1 MRVDSNSNSDD
12 RCQRQ
17 KQGGAVGAAASR
29 MRVPPKAR
37 SSRWE
42 PRPGFLFCAA
52 RAIHPRPPRTP
63 VSDGYRSFCFIS
75 LERGDTRV
83 DSNSSGAD
91 RRLRRK
97 QGGAA
102 TRAPYTARLAQST
115 RAHQKASTYTS
126 TRYPC
131 SPCFRFSVCIRNF
144 NCWTFFLHFDM
155 LFLLYPFHFCT
166 VNVKAKDQ
174 SCKAFWLNNSGLFCW
189 SLCNSPFCLS
199 IILQRCTL
207 SHGGGC

>member
-1 MRVDSNSNSDD
+1 MDSNSIDPPNSPAGKKAPVQ
-12 RCQRQ
+12 QRRPLP
-17 KQGGAVGAAASR
+17 AAETG
-29 MRVPPKAR
+29 R
-37 SSRWE
+37 SCW
-42 PRPGFLFCAA
+42 GCGQQDA
-52 RAIHPRPPRTP
+52 RA
-63 VSDGYRSFCFIS
+63 
-75 LERGDTRV
+75 
-83 DSNSSGAD
+83 A
-91 RRLRRK
+91 
-97 QGGAA
+97 QGTMQPLGAA

-155 LFLLYPFHFCT
+155 LFLLYPFHLCT

-199 IILQRCTL
+199 MILQRCTL
-207 SHGGGC
+207 SRGGGC

>member
-1 MRVDSNSNSDD
+1 MLVRETHKCGWIRTATATTAACGRNREELLGLRPAGCACRPRHD
-12 RCQRQ
+12 
-17 KQGGAVGAAASR
+17 AAAGSR
-29 MRVPPKAR
+29 D
-37 SSRWE
+37 
-42 PRPGFLFCAA
+42 PG
-52 RAIHPRPPRTP
+52 
-63 VSDGYRSFCFIS
+63 SFS
-75 LERGDTRV
+75 
-83 DSNSSGAD
+83 
-91 RRLRRK
+91 
-97 QGGAA
+97 
-102 TRAPYTARLAQST
+102 ARLAQST

-131 SPCFRFSVCIRNF
+131 SSCFRFSVCIRNF

>member
-1 MRVDSNSNSDD
+1 MVRIWVASLH
-12 RCQRQ
+12 Q
-17 KQGGAVGAAASR
+17 KSSSVFSTLEFFVLLVRETHKCGWIRTATATTAACGRNREELLGLRPAGCACRPRHEAAAGSR
-29 MRVPPKAR
+29 D
-37 SSRWE
+37 
-42 PRPGFLFCAA
+42 PG
-52 RAIHPRPPRTP
+52 
-63 VSDGYRSFCFIS
+63 SFS
-75 LERGDTRV
+75 
-83 DSNSSGAD
+83 
-91 RRLRRK
+91 
-97 QGGAA
+97 
-102 TRAPYTARLAQST
+102 ARLAQST

-131 SPCFRFSVCIRNF
+131 SSCFRFSVCIRNF

-155 LFLLYPFHFCT
+155 LFLLYPFHLCT